1 MKEKIALAIVFIGGI
16 LMAFQYYFSH
26 IPFMNTLYNSI
37 LDWGIILSVF
47 ALFIGIKS
55 LLQRQI
61 DEIKTKREHPI
72 FPLTTLLS
80 FFIVIILWLIWG
92 AKKDSPPV
100 NFIYTTF
107 QVPLQA
113 TIFSLLAFY
122 IASAAYRAFRAKS
135 FSATILLLTASI
147 VIIGRIP
154 LGDYIAKAT
163 IIHMGDSHIS
173 LLNFPAWVEWILNVP
188 NVGVKRA
195 FKFGITLGI
204 ILTSFKVIFG
214 VEKNW
219 LK

>member
-1 MKEKIALAIVFIGGI
+1 MKEKIALFIVLVGGI
-16 LMAFQYYFSH
+16 FMAFQYY
-26 IPFMNTLYNSI
+26 INVPFMDTLYRGI
-37 LDWGIILSVF
+37 LDWGIIISVF
-47 ALFIGIKS
+47 ALFIAIKS

-61 DEIKTKREHPI
+61 NEIREKKEHPF
-72 FPLTTLLS
+72 FPLTTIIS
-80 FFIVIILWLIWG
+80 FSVVIILWLIWG

-122 IASAAYRAFRAKS
+122 ITSAAYRAFRAKS
-135 FSATILLLTASI
+135 FAATILLLTASI

-154 LGDYIAKAT
+154 LGDYIAKITTIHTAT
-163 IIHMGDSHIS
+163 THIS
-173 LLNFPAWVEWILNVP
+173 ILNFPKWVQWILNVP

-204 ILTSFKVIFG
+204 ILTSFKIIFG

>member
-1 MKEKIALAIVFIGGI
+1 MKEFIALGIVLIGGI
-16 LMAFQYYFSH
+16 FMAFQYYLH
-26 IPFMNTLYNSI
+26 IPLMKDLYNTF
-37 LDWGIILSVF
+37 LDWGIVISVF

-61 DEIKTKREHPI
+61 REIKEKKEHLV
-72 FPLTTLLS
+72 FPLTTIIS
-80 FFIVIILWLIWG
+80 FGVVIILWLIWG

-122 IASAAYRAFRAKS
+122 ITSASYRAFRAKN
-135 FSATILLLTASI
+135 FSATILLITASI

-154 LGDYIAKAT
+154 LGDYLAKIT
-163 IIHMGDSHIS
+163 IINVGKNSFS
-173 LLNFPAWVEWILNVP
+173 LLNFPQWVQWILNVP

-195 FKFGITLGI
+195 FKFGITIGI
-204 ILTSFKVIFG
+204 ILTSFKIIFG